1 MKSKIGKTVK
11 SRALR
16 RKEIVAVLKCHK
28 AELSQ
33 KYGVKTLALFGSF
46 LKGKE
51 QQASDLD
58 FLVSFEHS
66 TFDNYMGLKEYL
78 ERLFKRKVDLVTES
92 SLKPA
97 LRYVKAEAAYV

>member
-1 MKSKIGKTVK
+1 MNSKIGKTVK

-16 RKEIVAVLKCHK
+16 RKEIVVVLKRHK

-51 QQASDLD
+51 QHASDLD
-58 FLVSFEHS
+58 FLVSFNNP